1 MYLFDVHTLS
11 FGTSDNPD
19 LGILVVRNP
28 LRVPTDDIEGNTI
41 PGEPEML
48 AFWDLL
54 KERSFE
60 IQTVKTD
67 KPNEFVMK
75 TPAGDEIKLVP
86 MTLAIY
92 KDRVLPKLD
101 ANPDIRTETQLR
113 AHFLEDIDAS
123 ESPPT

>member
-1 MYLFDVHTLS
+1 MFLFDTHTLC

-19 LGILVVRNP
+19 SGILIVRKPNRTLIEDP
-28 LRVPTDDIEGNTI
+28 EGNAI

-48 AFWDLL
+48 LFWDTV
-54 KERSFE
+54 KERAFE
-60 IQTVKTD
+60 IKTVKTD
-67 KPNEFVMK
+67 EPNEFVMK